1 MAINCCVAP
10 RAMPG
15 FTGVTSI
22 DVSVTAITVRS
33 VEPDMLSDDAVIVV
47 VPPAKAD
54 ANPLEPDV
62 LLIVATAV
70 LDEFHVTDVVMFRV
84 ELSE

>member
-1 MAINCCVAP
+1 
-10 RAMPG
+10 MPG

-70 LDEFHVTDVVMFRV
+70 LMNSMLLTLLCFVSSCPNKYRW
-84 ELSE
+84 L

>member
-1 MAINCCVAP
+1 
-10 RAMPG
+10 
-15 FTGVTSI
+15 
-22 DVSVTAITVRS
+22 
-33 VEPDMLSDDAVIVV
+33 VEPDKLSDDAVIVV